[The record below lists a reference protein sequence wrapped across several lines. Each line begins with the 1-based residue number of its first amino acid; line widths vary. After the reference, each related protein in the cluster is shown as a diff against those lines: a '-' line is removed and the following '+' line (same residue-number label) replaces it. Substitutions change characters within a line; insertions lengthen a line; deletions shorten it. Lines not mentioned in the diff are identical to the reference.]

1 MDCEPTA
8 HKNLEIPM
16 KIPNLFRSTFRAS
29 TLTLALSLAA
39 AGCHKTIDDATLTTN
54 VHTALA
60 ADSAIATEPIQPTVV
75 AGVVTLNGNVSNDT
89 ARAVAARDAAVVKGV
104 KQVVNALSI
113 QGMAVTPEITQ
124 PEAPTE
130 PRMATRPER
139 QAIARHEP
147 LPPPPPP
154 LAPMPVQAPEQA
166 PPPQPAPVAQTPPP
180 PPLPSAPAPIVR
192 NVSVPSG
199 TGISVRVN
207 QTLDSESTQEGTA
220 FTGVVT
226 SSVIVDGQV
235 AIPAGSQ
242 VSGTVIDVHEAGHY
256 KGNSLL
262 SVQLNSIRRRG
273 ERIDVSTEAYTLE
286 GKGRGKN
293 TAAKVGGGAAVGAI
307 LGGIFGGGK
316 GAAIGA
322 GVGAGAGGVAN
333 GVTRGEQV
341 QITSESII
349 RFRLANG
356 FTVRS
361 FGSTDE
367 RDENPSNGGLQ
378 PRE

>member
-1 MDCEPTA
+1 
-8 HKNLEIPM
+8 M
-16 KIPNLFRSTFRAS
+16 KMPDLFRSTFPAS
-29 TLTLALSLAA
+29 ALTLALTLTA
-39 AGCHKTIDDATLTTN
+39 AGCNKPIDDATLAAN

-89 ARAVAARDAAVVKGV
+89 ARAVAAQDAAKVKGV
-104 KQVVNALSI
+104 KQVVNALAI
-113 QGMAVTPEITQ
+113 QGLAVTPEITQ
-124 PEAPTE
+124 PEAPAA
-130 PRMATRPER
+130 PRMATRQER

-147 LPPPPPP
+147 LPPRTGPMD
-154 LAPMPVQAPEQA
+154 APAPVQQQA
-166 PPPQPAPVAQTPPP
+166 PPPQPVAQSAPPP
-180 PPLPSAPAPIVR
+180 PPAPVVR

-207 QTLDSESTQEGTA
+207 QTLDSESTPEGAT

-242 VSGTVIDVHEAGHY
+242 VSGRVVAVHEAGHY

-262 SVQLNSIRRRG
+262 SVELTSIRRRG

-293 TAAKVGGGAAVGAI
+293 TAEKVGGGAAVGAI

-333 GVTRGEQV
+333 GVTRGQQV
-341 QITSESII
+341 QITSESIV
-349 RFRLANG
+349 RFHLANG

-361 FGSTDE
+361 FGYSDE
-367 RDENPSNGGLQ
+367 RDERPNEGGLQ